1 MQSLKNK
8 LNLVGSLDI
17 FINIKS
23 VAVIGKIE
31 KNSFLL
37 QDDQFFI
44 KGVELF

>member
-8 LNLVGSLDI
+8 LKLVRSLDI
-17 FINIKS
+17 YISSS
-23 VAVIGKIE
+23 VGVIGKIE
-31 KNSFLL
+31 KNNFLL